1 MGTTAAAG
9 ATRLYHLL
17 PCPNCA
23 ADNGVTARVC
33 WSCEAPLL
41 NTPPRPSDFELQQ
54 QPAGAEPVVAE
65 PAPELTVPLDALDP
79 QLEPPDEPQF
89 QPQPELQ
96 RRADPEP
103 SFFPILHDEA
113 TDFRTAANDHPESE
127 LALQFMRRRD
137 ASRRLT
143 TVAACAAS
151 VVMVLGTYLIVR
163 SMTGNE
169 EAELPAFASTAP
181 APTSA
186 TAPEATLVPT
196 AYVAPPA
203 VRPTVEPAAAAPLP
217 KIAAPRQV
225 DVPAAQAWPEPAA
238 AEPVKARRRAATPAA
253 VEAPVPSEP
262 APSEPVS
269 CAPQVVALG
278 LCGASSR

>member
-54 QPAGAEPVVAE
+54 QPAVAE
-65 PAPELTVPLDALDP
+65 PAAAEPAPDLTVPLDELDP

-89 QPQPELQ
+89 EPQPELQ

-127 LALQFMRRRD
+127 LALQFMQRRH
-137 ASRRLT
+137 ASRRLAT
-143 TVAACAAS
+143 GAVCAAS
-151 VVMVLGTYLIVR
+151 VVMVLGTFLVVR

-169 EAELPAFASTAP
+169 EAELPAFASST

-186 TAPEATLVPT
+186 AAPEATLVPT
-196 AYVAPPA
+196 AYVTPPA

-225 DVPAAQAWPEPAA
+225 EVPAAHAPPEPAA
-238 AEPVKARRRAATPAA
+238 AEPMKAKRRAAAPAA
-253 VEAPVPSEP
+253 VEVPAPPEP
-262 APSEPVS
+262 AS

>member
-33 WSCEAPLL
+33 WNCEAPLL

-54 QPAGAEPVVAE
+54 QPPVAEPAAAG
-65 PAPELTVPLDALDP
+65 PAPELTVPLDELDP

-137 ASRRLT
+137 ASRRLAT
-143 TVAACAAS
+143 GAVCAAS
-151 VVMVLGTYLIVR
+151 VVMVLGTFLIVR

-169 EAELPAFASTAP
+169 EAELPAFASST

-186 TAPEATLVPT
+186 AAPEATLVPT
-196 AYVAPPA
+196 AYVTPPA
-203 VRPTVEPAAAAPLP
+203 VRPTIEPAAAAPLP

-225 DVPAAQAWPEPAA
+225 EVPAAHAPPEPAA
-238 AEPVKARRRAATPAA
+238 AEPMKAKRRAAAPAA
-253 VEAPVPSEP
+253 VEVPAPPEP
-262 APSEPVS
+262 AS
-269 CAPQVVALG
+269 CAPQVIALG

>member
-1 MGTTAAAG
+1 M
-9 ATRLYHLL
+9 L

-41 NTPPRPSDFELQQ
+41 NTAPRPSDFELQQ
-54 QPAGAEPVVAE
+54 QPAAAEPVVAE
-65 PAPELTVPLDALDP
+65 PAPEFTVPVDALDP
-79 QLEPPDEPQF
+79 QLEPPHEPQF
-89 QPQPELQ
+89 EPQPELQ

-137 ASRRLT
+137 ASRRLAT
-143 TVAACAAS
+143 GAVCAAS
-151 VVMVLGTYLIVR
+151 VMMVLATYLIVR

-169 EAELPAFASTAP
+169 EAELPAFASSTGP
-181 APTSA
+181 APK
-186 TAPEATLVPT
+186 ATLVPA
-196 AYVAPPA
+196 AYVAPAA
-203 VRPTVEPAAAAPLP
+203 VQPMIEPAAAESLP
-217 KIAAPRQV
+217 KIAAPRR
-225 DVPAAQAWPEPAA
+225 DAALTTRASPEPAA
-238 AEPVKARRRAATPAA
+238 AEPVKAKRRTVSPATL
-253 VEAPVPSEP
+253 EAP

-278 LCGASSR
+278 LCNAGSR